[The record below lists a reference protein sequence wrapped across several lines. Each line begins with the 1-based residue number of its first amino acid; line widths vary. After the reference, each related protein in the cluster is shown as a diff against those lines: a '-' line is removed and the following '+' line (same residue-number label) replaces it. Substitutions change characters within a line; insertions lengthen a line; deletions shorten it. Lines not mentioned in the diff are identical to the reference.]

1 MKHSANSH
9 LTIAT
14 ALVVALTMPCSRVD
28 AQTAGKTSV
37 VIASVTDAQSGAPLA
52 DALVS
57 LSDLNVSARTDWS
70 GEARIPNIALG
81 QHKFEI
87 RRPGYDP
94 LDIDLLVQGDST
106 GPVFRLAKTTV
117 PAGNTLEPVKVAADP
132 GTSYLAGFEMRR
144 QQGRGR
150 FMTAAELEKQGNRS
164 LVAVLA
170 QSFGGLMS
178 TPDPERP
185 GHPILVSRRT
195 KPRLTNADVHCGID
209 VYLDNSRYTDD
220 LESMHPTDLAA
231 VEYYSIE
238 SAPGEFRRPTDN
250 CGVLVL
256 WSKK

>member
-1 MKHSANSH
+1 MKYSMNSG
-9 LTIAT
+9 LTIAA
-14 ALVVALTMPCSRVD
+14 ALAFALATPCLPVA
-28 AQTAGKTSV
+28 AQTSGKTSI
-37 VIASVTDAQSGAPLA
+37 VIASVADAQSGAPLA
-52 DALVS
+52 DAMVS
-57 LSDLNVSARTDWS
+57 LSDVNVSARTDWS

-87 RRPGYDP
+87 RRSGYEP

-106 GPVFRLAKTTV
+106 GPVFRLVKATV
-117 PAGNTLEPVKVAADP
+117 PAGNTLEPVKVAGDP
-132 GTSYLAGFEMRR
+132 GTSYLADFERRR
-144 QQGRGR
+144 QQGSGR
-150 FMTAAELEKQGNRS
+150 FMTAAELEKKGNRS

-178 TPDPERP
+178 TPDAERP
-185 GHPILVSRRT
+185 GHAILMSRRT

-220 LESMHPTDLAA
+220 LESLHPTDLAG
-231 VEYYSIE
+231 VEYYPIE